1 MRKASRRGSAP
12 TAGRDRRPIARLAM
26 RGTKAS
32 ESWRCRQVIS
42 HYKELC
48 KGNGYG
54 GTALRLLARVTAM
67 ATDDE
72 LLRTLREARQGILW
86 KIVENLNSGPVDV
99 DKLRGLAAAYNLL
112 SQGARPFES

>member
-1 MRKASRRGSAP
+1 
-12 TAGRDRRPIARLAM
+12 M

-32 ESWRCRQVIS
+32 ESWRCPLVTRTAPAVIS
-42 HYKELC
+42 NYKELR

-54 GTALRLLARVTAM
+54 GTALRLLARVTVM